1 MQKIKRKKR
10 GIHYVLEDIEKR
22 PKTQKGDERDFAC
35 IYHTCVH
42 VRIVGR
48 E

>member
-1 MQKIKRKKR
+1 MKSQSERSSR
-10 GIHYVLEDIEKR
+10 NVFTNTEKR
-22 PKTQKGDERDFAC
+22 PEAQKGDEHDFAC